1 MNFLGLMWVIKYQ
14 NSWKKQKTW
23 SPDPLPLKHTK
34 YATPKTRELHYS
46 AKRRAQFMC
55 VTI

>member
-1 MNFLGLMWVIKYQ
+1 NEFPWTDVGNKIPEQLE
-14 NSWKKQKTW
+14 KQKTW
-23 SPDPLPLKHTK
+23 SPNPLPLKHTK
-34 YATPKTRELHYS
+34 YAAPKTRELHYS